1 MIAGHLWKSDGGRS
15 REARASI
22 SLKGENVMLEKEG
35 GMPRRK
41 DRRTMTEIVAEAKS
55 STSQPRSRR
64 LPPGIHGGQLIGR
77 DGTAYKP
84 VSSNVEP
91 TEASRLVRDGAAVTF
106 DECACGGT
114 CGLVWASEE
123 DRASLANSHPVLGSH
138 KGLDG
143 VISLWESV
151 TGERVMLAQGPVTWA

>member
-1 MIAGHLWKSDGGRS
+1 
-15 REARASI
+15 
-22 SLKGENVMLEKEG
+22 
-35 GMPRRK
+35 
-41 DRRTMTEIVAEAKS
+41 MTEIVAEAKAS
-55 STSQPRSRR
+55 PYELRARR
-64 LPPGIHGGQLIGR
+64 LPPGIHDGQLIGR

-91 TEASRLVRDGAAVTF
+91 TEATRLVRDGAAVAF

-114 CGLVWASEE
+114 CGLVWASVAEGA
-123 DRASLANSHPVLGSH
+123 RLANSRPVLGSH

-151 TGERVMLAQGPVTWA
+151 TGEQVILAQGPVTWA